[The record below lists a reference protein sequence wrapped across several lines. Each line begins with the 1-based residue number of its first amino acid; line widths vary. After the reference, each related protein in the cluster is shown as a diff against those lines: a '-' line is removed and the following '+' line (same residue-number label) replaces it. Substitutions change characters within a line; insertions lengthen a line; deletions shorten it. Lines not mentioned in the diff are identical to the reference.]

1 MNQIVFD
8 YVCDQADSQSVEGL
22 NDNNAWEAAGYIIDN
37 FNYQDIYNQIDN
49 LLHDYIAKK

>member
-8 YVCDQADSQSVEGL
+8 YVCDQADSECIEGL
-22 NDNNAWEAAGYIIDN
+22 TDDNAWDASRYIIDN